1 MQEQWQLYES
11 ENLMSVIN
19 IINILPIEESM
30 LEIMNSSMT

>member
-19 IINILPIEESM
+19 IINILPIGESM